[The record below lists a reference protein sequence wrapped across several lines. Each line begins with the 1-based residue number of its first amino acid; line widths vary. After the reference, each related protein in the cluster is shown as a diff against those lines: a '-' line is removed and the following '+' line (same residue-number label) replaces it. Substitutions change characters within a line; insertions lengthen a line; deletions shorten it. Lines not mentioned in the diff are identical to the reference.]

1 MDDVLAGSLQ
11 SPDGHD
17 RIGMSGPAWRR
28 YLRFWGH
35 DLAADV
41 DDELRF
47 HIDSRVQEYID
58 MGLSPDDARAE
69 AVRRFGNVASVRRS
83 CQEIDQLTDQERRR
97 ADMWDALLQDLRY
110 AARTLL
116 RSPGFTLVAVLTLAL
131 GIGANTAIMSVV
143 NGVLL
148 RPLPYPSPDRLVR
161 VYTAFR
167 GSGTPR
173 YAMSQP
179 EFMDYKGLAHV
190 FENAAAY
197 TGATLTLT
205 GGCAATGGACEPERV
220 RGIAATR
227 DLFPALGVSPLRGR
241 NFGGDEG
248 RTGREPVVIVTH
260 EFWQNRFGGS
270 PDLLGRVLTLNGIGR
285 RVIGILPP
293 DVTIARAE
301 AFIPIY
307 INPDSLAGRATN
319 YLSGVARLRPN
330 VTVERAQQELDAL
343 TRATAA
349 RYPNVYPSSMGYGA
363 TVTSMR
369 DAIVGDVRPA
379 LLILLGAV
387 ALVLL
392 IACANV
398 ANLLLARGEA
408 RQREIAVR
416 LALGANRRRIVRQLL
431 TESTVLALAG
441 GAGGTLLAWWGM
453 KALLAVNPDAIPRL
467 ELVRI
472 DPTVGLAT
480 LGVAL
485 ITGLLFGLAPA
496 MRVARP
502 ELQSSLKEGTRG
514 GSVGRAQQRLGRAL
528 VAGEVALAVV
538 VVIGAALLMRSF
550 WALRNVDPGFDPT
563 NVLAVDVALPVARY
577 DPNATTTFYRQLV
590 ERMAGLPGVTAAAAA
605 SDLPPVA
612 GGSNWDIEILG
623 RRRAAGQAAPSP
635 NVRVVTDGYF
645 RALRIEPIRGRVFGA
660 EDAGSS
666 QLVAVINETA
676 ERTIWRGTSPIGQ
689 QIRFAPEEPWL
700 TVVGVARDV
709 RSMGLSEDVTPEVYL
724 LHEQLPAITK
734 ETERTMYVVARTAG
748 DAAALAPAAR
758 RAVRELDPLLAIT
771 GIRTMTEMIDL
782 SVARPRFTMLLLGVF
797 GAVAL
802 VLAAV
807 GIYGIM
813 AHAVK
818 RRTREIGI
826 RMALGAK
833 PADVLRLVVGQ
844 GMALAGAGLG
854 VGVLVA
860 LAATRLMTR
869 LLFGISAND
878 PLTFVSI
885 VVLLA
890 AIALLASWLPARRA
904 VSTDPTLAL
913 RSE

>member
-1 MDDVLAGSLQ
+1 MDDLLAGGLE

-17 RIGMSGPAWRR
+17 GVGMSGPAWRR
-28 YLRFWGH
+28 YLRFWGN

-41 DDELRF
+41 DDELHF
-47 HIDSRVQEYID
+47 HIESRVQDYID
-58 MGLSPDDARAE
+58 MGLTPDAARAE
-69 AVRRFGNVASVRRS
+69 AMRRFGNMTAVRRS

-110 AARTLL
+110 AVRTLL
-116 RSPGFTLVAVLTLAL
+116 RNPGFTVVAVLTLAL
-131 GIGANTAIMSVV
+131 GIGANTAILSVV

-148 RPLPYPSPDRLVR
+148 RPLPYPSPDRMVR

-167 GSGTPR
+167 GSGTTR

-179 EFMDYKGLAHV
+179 EFMDYKSLTHV

-205 GGCAATGGACEPERV
+205 GGCATTSGACEPERV

-227 DLFPALGVSPLRGR
+227 DLFPTLGVSPRRGR
-241 NFGGDEG
+241 NFEGDEG

-260 EFWQNRFGGS
+260 AFWQNRFGGR
-270 PDLLGRVLTLNGIGR
+270 PDLLGKVLTLNGVSR

-293 DVTIARAE
+293 DVTIAQAE

-330 VTVERAQQELDAL
+330 VTVERAQRELDAL

-349 RYPNVYPSSMGYGA
+349 KYPNAYPSSMGYGA
-363 TVTSMR
+363 TVISMR

-387 ALVLL
+387 GLVLL

-408 RQREIAVR
+408 RQREMAVR

-453 KALLAVNPDAIPRL
+453 KTLLAVNPEAIPRL

-472 DPTVGLAT
+472 DLTVGLAT

-496 MRVARP
+496 LRLAGP

-514 GSVGRAQQRLGRAL
+514 GSVGRAQQRLGRML
-528 VAGEVALAVV
+528 VAAEVALAVV
-538 VVIGAALLMRSF
+538 VVIGAALLVRSF
-550 WALRNVDPGFDPT
+550 WVLRNVDPGFDSA
-563 NVLAVDVALPVARY
+563 NVLAVDLALPVARY
-577 DPNATTTFYRQLV
+577 DPNAATTFYRQLV
-590 ERMAGLPGVTAAAAA
+590 ERMAGLPGVTVAAAA

-623 RRRAAGQAAPSP
+623 RRRVPGEAAPSP
-635 NVRVVTDGYF
+635 NVRVVTDAYF
-645 RALRIEPIRGRVFGA
+645 RALRIKPTRGRVFGP

-676 ERTIWRGTSPIGQ
+676 ERTVWHGANPIGQ
-689 QIRFAPEEPWL
+689 QVRFAPEEPWL
-700 TVVGVARDV
+700 TIVGVARDV
-709 RSMGLSEDVTPEVYL
+709 RSTGLSEDVTPEVYL

-734 ETERTMYVVARTAG
+734 ETERTMYVIARAAG
-748 DAAALAPAAR
+748 DAASLAPAAR

-782 SVARPRFTMLLLGVF
+782 SVARPRFTMLLLGMF

-813 AHAVK
+813 SHAVK

-826 RMALGAK
+826 RMALGAR
-833 PADVLRLVVGQ
+833 PADVQRLVVGQ
-844 GMALAGAGLG
+844 GMSLAGLG
-854 VGVLVA
+854 LAIGVLAA
-860 LAATRLMTR
+860 LGATRLMTR
-869 LLFGISAND
+869 LLFGVSATD
-878 PLTFVSI
+878 PLTFAAI
-885 VVLLA
+885 IVLLGA
-890 AIALLASWLPARRA
+890 VAFVASWLPARRA

>member
-1 MDDVLAGSLQ
+1 MT
-11 SPDGHD
+11 
-17 RIGMSGPAWRR
+17 GPAWRR
-28 YLRFWGH
+28 YLRFWGN

-47 HIDSRVQEYID
+47 HIESRVQEYLD
-58 MGLSPDDARAE
+58 MGLTPDDARAE
-69 AVRRFGNVASVRRS
+69 AMRRFGNVAAVRRS
-83 CQEIDQLTDQERRR
+83 CQEIDQLTDHERRR

-116 RSPGFTLVAVLTLAL
+116 RSPGFTLVALLTLAL
-131 GIGANTAIMSVV
+131 GIGANTAILSVV

-148 RPLPYPSPDRLVR
+148 RPLPYPSPDGLVR

-173 YAMSQP
+173 YSMSQP
-179 EFMDYKGLAHV
+179 EFMDYKSLAHV

-205 GGCAATGGACEPERV
+205 GGCATTSGACEPERV

-227 DLFPALGVSPLRGR
+227 DLFPVLGVSPLRGR
-241 NFGGDEG
+241 NFEGDEG

-260 EFWQNRFGGS
+260 AFWQNRFGGS
-270 PDLLGRVLTLNGIGR
+270 PDLLGRVLTLNGVSR

-293 DVTIARAE
+293 DVTLARAE

-307 INPDSLAGRATN
+307 INPDSLAGRASN
-319 YLSGVARLRPN
+319 YLSGVARLGPN
-330 VTVERAQQELDAL
+330 VTVARAQMELDAL

-349 RYPNVYPSSMGYGA
+349 KFPNVYPSSMGYGA
-363 TVTSMR
+363 TVISMH

-387 ALVLL
+387 GLVLL

-416 LALGANRRRIVRQLL
+416 LALGANRRRVIRQLL

-441 GAGGTLLAWWGM
+441 GAAGTLLAWWGM
-453 KALLAVNPDAIPRL
+453 KALLAVNPEAIPRL
-467 ELVRI
+467 ELVHI
-472 DPTVGLAT
+472 DLTVGLLT

-496 MRVARP
+496 LRMARP

-514 GSVGRAQQRLGRAL
+514 GSVGRAQQRLGRVL

-538 VVIGAALLMRSF
+538 VVIGAALLVRSF
-550 WALRNVDPGFDPT
+550 WALRNVDPGFDPS
-563 NVLAVDVALPVARY
+563 NVLAVDIALPPARY
-577 DPNATTTFYRQLV
+577 DPNATTQFYRQLV
-590 ERMAGLPGVTAAAAA
+590 ERMAALPGVTVAAAA

-612 GGSNWDIEILG
+612 GGNNWDIEILG
-623 RRRAAGQAAPSP
+623 RARAPGEAAPSP

-645 RALRIEPIRGRVFGA
+645 SALRIKATRGRVFGE
-660 EDAGSS
+660 EDAGAS
-666 QLVAVINETA
+666 QLMAVINETA
-676 ERTIWRGTSPIGQ
+676 ERTVWRGANPIGH
-689 QIRFAPEEPWL
+689 QIRFAPDEPWL

-771 GIRTMTEMIDL
+771 GIRTMTEMIDR
-782 SVARPRFTMLLLGVF
+782 SVAGPRFTMLLLGVF

-826 RMALGAK
+826 RMALGAR
-833 PADVLRLVVGQ
+833 PSDVLRLVVVQ
-844 GMALAGAGLG
+844 GMSLAGVGLG

-869 LLFGISAND
+869 LLFGVSAND

>member
-1 MDDVLAGSLQ
+1 
-11 SPDGHD
+11 
-17 RIGMSGPAWRR
+17 MSGPSWRR
-28 YLRFWGH
+28 YLRFWGS

-47 HIDSRVQEYID
+47 HIESRVEEYVD
-58 MGLSPDDARAE
+58 MGLAPDSARAE
-69 AVRRFGNVASVRRS
+69 AMRRFGNVAAVRRS

-97 ADMWDALLQDLRY
+97 ADMWDALRQDVRY
-110 AARTLL
+110 AARALR

-148 RPLPYPSPDRLVR
+148 RPLPYPSPDRIVR

-173 YAMSQP
+173 YSMSQP
-179 EFMDYKGLAHV
+179 EFMDYKSLTHV

-205 GGCAATGGACEPERV
+205 GGCASTNGACEPERV

-241 NFGGDEG
+241 NFEGDEG
-248 RTGREPVVIVTH
+248 RTGREPVVIVSH
-260 EFWQNRFGGS
+260 AFWQNHFGGS
-270 PDLLGRVLTLNGIGR
+270 PDLLGKVLTLNGVSR

-293 DVTIARAE
+293 DVTLARAD

-307 INPDSLAGRATN
+307 INPDSLGGRATN
-319 YLSGVARLRPN
+319 YLSGVARPKPN
-330 VTVERAQQELDAL
+330 VTVEQAQRELDAL

-349 RYPNVYPSSMGYGA
+349 KYPNVYPASMGYGA
-363 TVTSMR
+363 TVISMR

-387 ALVLL
+387 GLVLL

-416 LALGANRRRIVRQLL
+416 LALGANRRRVLRQLL

-441 GAGGTLLAWWGM
+441 GAAGTLLAWWGM

-467 ELVRI
+467 ELVHI
-472 DPTVGLAT
+472 DLTVALAT

-496 MRVARP
+496 LRMARP

-514 GSVGRAQQRLGRAL
+514 GSVGRAQQKLGRLL

-538 VVIGAALLMRSF
+538 VVIGAALLVRSF
-550 WALRNVDPGFDPT
+550 WALRNVDPGFDPKH
-563 NVLAVDVALPVARY
+563 VLAVDLALPPARY
-577 DPNATTTFYRQLV
+577 DMNAATTFYRQLI
-590 ERMAGLPGVTAAAAA
+590 ERMAALPGVTVAAAA

-612 GGSNWDIEILG
+612 SGSNWDIEILG
-623 RRRAAGQAAPSP
+623 RRRAAGEAAPSP
-635 NVRVVTDGYF
+635 NVRSVTAGYF
-645 RALRIEPIRGRVFGA
+645 RALRIQATRGRVFND
-660 EDAGSS
+660 EDVGSS

-689 QIRFAPEEPWL
+689 QIRFAPDEPWL
-700 TVVGVARDV
+700 TIVGVARDV

-734 ETERTMYVVARTAG
+734 ETERTMYVIARTAG
-748 DAAALAPAAR
+748 DAASLAPAAR
-758 RAVRELDPLLAIT
+758 RAVRDLDPLLAIT

-813 AHAVK
+813 SHAVK

-826 RMALGAK
+826 RMALGAR

-844 GMALAGAGLG
+844 GMSLAGAGLA
-854 VGVLVA
+854 VGVLAA

-869 LLFGISAND
+869 LLFGISATD
-878 PLTFVSI
+878 PLTFAGI
-885 VVLLA
+885 VLLLGA
-890 AIALLASWLPARRA
+890 VAFVASWLPARRA
-904 VSTDPTLAL
+904 VLTDPTLAL

>member
-1 MDDVLAGSLQ
+1 
-11 SPDGHD
+11 
-17 RIGMSGPAWRR
+17 MSGPAWRR
-28 YLRFWGH
+28 YLRFWGN

-47 HIDSRVQEYID
+47 HIESRVQEYID
-58 MGLSPDDARAE
+58 LGFTPDDARAE
-69 AVRRFGNVASVRRS
+69 AVRRFGNVAAVRRS

-131 GIGANTAIMSVV
+131 GIGANTAILSVV

-167 GSGTPR
+167 GSGTLR

-179 EFMDYKGLAHV
+179 EFMDYKSLAHV
-190 FENAAAY
+190 FDNAAAY

-205 GGCAATGGACEPERV
+205 GGCATTSGACEPERV

-227 DLFPALGVSPLRGR
+227 DLFPVLGVSPLRGR
-241 NFGGDEG
+241 NFEGDEG
-248 RTGREPVVIVTH
+248 RTGREPVVIITH
-260 EFWQNRFGGS
+260 AFWQNRFGGS
-270 PDLLGRVLTLNGIGR
+270 PGLLGRALTLNGVSR

-319 YLSGVARLRPN
+319 YLSGVARLAPN
-330 VTVERAQQELDAL
+330 VTVERAQTELDAL
-343 TRATAA
+343 TRATTAKYA
-349 RYPNVYPSSMGYGA
+349 TTYPSSMGYGA
-363 TVTSMR
+363 TVISMR

-387 ALVLL
+387 GLVLL

-453 KALLAVNPDAIPRL
+453 KVLLAVNPDAIPRL
-467 ELVRI
+467 ELVHI
-472 DPTVGLAT
+472 DLRVGLAT
-480 LGVAL
+480 LGVAF

-496 MRVARP
+496 LRLARP

-514 GSVGRAQQRLGRAL
+514 GSVGRAQQRLGRVL

-538 VVIGAALLMRSF
+538 VVIGAALLVRSF
-550 WALRNVDPGFDPT
+550 WMLRNVDPGFDPS

-590 ERMAGLPGVTAAAAA
+590 ERMAGLPGVTVAAAA

-623 RRRAAGQAAPSP
+623 RRRAPGEAAPSP
-635 NVRVVTDGYF
+635 NVRMVTDGYF
-645 RALRIEPIRGRVFGA
+645 RALRIRPTRGRVFGA

-676 ERTIWRGTSPIGQ
+676 ERTIWRGVNPVGQ

-700 TVVGVARDV
+700 TIVGVARDV
-709 RSMGLSEDVTPEVYL
+709 RSMGLSEDVSPEVYL

-802 VLAAV
+802 LLAAV

-833 PADVLRLVVGQ
+833 PVDVLRLVVGQ
-844 GMALAGAGLG
+844 GMSLAGAGLG

-869 LLFGISAND
+869 LLFGVSAND

-890 AIALLASWLPARRA
+890 AIALVASWLPARRA